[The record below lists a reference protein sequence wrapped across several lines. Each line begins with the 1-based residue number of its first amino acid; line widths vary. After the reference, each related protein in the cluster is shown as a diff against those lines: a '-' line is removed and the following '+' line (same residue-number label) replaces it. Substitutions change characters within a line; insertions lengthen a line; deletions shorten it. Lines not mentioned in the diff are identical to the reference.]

1 MAYTRRTAHS
11 GISVTVKQGSDGKW
25 DFILKEHFNGATVD
39 SKTGDQSG
47 LLEIAKNNGIADWDT
62 AAAEIKTALTA
73 LG

>member
-1 MAYTRRTAHS
+1 MAYTRTTEHS
-11 GISVTVKQGSDGKW
+11 GISVTAKQGSDGKW
-25 DFILKEHFNGATVD
+25 HFILREHFSGATVD

-47 LLEIAKNNGIADWDT
+47 QLEIVNKGGVADWDT